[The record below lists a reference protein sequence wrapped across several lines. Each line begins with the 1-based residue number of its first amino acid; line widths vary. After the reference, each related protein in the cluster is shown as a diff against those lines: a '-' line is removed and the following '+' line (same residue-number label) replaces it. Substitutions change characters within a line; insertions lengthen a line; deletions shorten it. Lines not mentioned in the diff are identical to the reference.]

1 MYMPARLTDFIEVN
15 KNNYNYV
22 YNIITSKDRFTEQG
36 QLFIAEIKGHI
47 DDRYINEF
55 RKFICD
61 RLGAERSGA
70 PNSRIMNLQF
80 SDTPFQ

>member
-1 MYMPARLTDFIEVN
+1 MPARLTDFIEVN

-22 YNIITSKDRFTEQG
+22 YKIITSKDRFTEQG

-55 RKFICD
+55 INFPPIFRNI
-61 RLGAERSGA
+61 EITT
-70 PNSRIMNLQF
+70 NSETIGE
-80 SDTPFQ
+80 